1 MTLYFGFAAVSV
13 FNCPAP
19 TPTRFR
25 LVTLIALI
33 GMGVAGLQRT
43 QAQAKPAPDEL
54 VLSNGD
60 TLHGKLVSSAEGKIV
75 FHSDPLGDV
84 TLGWDKVKELHT
96 NGKFAV
102 LGKNENVLKKSE
114 AAKIPLGTVEMSN
127 QSITVH
133 PANAPAIAP
142 MPVGNAQFIVD
153 EAALD
158 QQLHHRPG
166 FFAGWNGAITAGGS
180 LVAATQNQYTFS
192 GGLGLVRVVPTV
204 TWLRPQ
210 NRTSAAFLGSF
221 GKITD
226 PAYTI
231 PATPV

>member
-1 MTLYFGFAAVSV
+1 MTLCFGLAAVSV
-13 FNCPAP
+13 LNRFTP

-33 GMGVAGLQRT
+33 GISLTSVQRIE
-43 QAQAKPAPDEL
+43 AQAKPAPDEL

-60 TLHGKLVSSAEGKIV
+60 TLHGTLVSSADGKIT
-75 FHSDPLGDV
+75 FHSDPLGYV

-102 LGKNENVLKKSE
+102 LDKSANVLKKKE

-127 QSITVH
+127 QSISVP

-142 MPVGNAQFIVD
+142 IPVANAQFIVD

-158 QQLHHRPG
+158 
-166 FFAGWNGAITAGGS
+166 
-180 LVAATQNQYTFS
+180 
-192 GGLGLVRVVPTV
+192 
-204 TWLRPQ
+204 
-210 NRTSAAFLGSF
+210 
-221 GKITD
+221 
-226 PAYTI
+226 
-231 PATPV
+231 